1 MSNPKLQTL
10 RVLWAAL
17 MGSPAMFLIVGY
29 LVTKER
35 QEVLT
40 PDPILLPVLG
50 AAALGSAVAS
60 VVLPQ
65 VLLKPALLAL
75 KLQLTDAPSV
85 GPSRGRRRPR
95 RFADADLARARLLMA
110 VQTPFILGMALAESV
125 ALMGFVLWFQGF
137 PFLHVAPTFVVSW
150 GLMVS
155 KFPRLAFYEQQLE
168 AAYDADLAS

>member
-1 MSNPKLQTL
+1 MSQPQMQTL

-17 MGSPAMFLIVGY
+17 MASPAMLLVVGY
-29 LVTKER
+29 VVISER

-50 AAALGSAVAS
+50 AAALGSAAAS
-60 VVLPQ
+60 VILPLI
-65 VLLKPALLAL
+65 LLKPALLAL

-85 GPSRGRRRPR
+85 GPSRGRRRTH
-95 RFADADLARARLLMA
+95 RFADAHAARARLLRA

-125 ALMGFVLWFQGF
+125 ALMGFVLLFLGF
-137 PFLHVAPTFVVSW
+137 PLLHVAPMFVVSW
-150 GLMVS
+150 ALMVS

-168 AAYDADLAS
+168 AAYDADLSG